1 MVNRRINF
9 RMQAG
14 QLIGVCL
21 PVVRP
26 LCAGLVIGSMLF
38 VTEAQANHQGH
49 STHAETEDAAAIGE
63 GREIAGAPFRVFLS
77 KAPAA
82 GEAGLDAAELDA
94 AVQTV
99 IDTLTI
105 MFQHRADYPRFDE
118 SLRKQALKRV
128 VIEPVV
134 VNDEGKAFPFLVART
149 KEPGRV
155 TLLISAA
162 SLKEKGYL
170 QHPNMLVPVLAREFQ
185 WVVSKADTAPKAT
198 ILSAERNL
206 RNAPIRTDAEI
217 GHLSAEER
225 TQLLHRLF
233 ETYLKTID
241 DLKSL
246 DGQPY
251 YEVGGTVPISP
262 TQPDS
267 TTKLYEIRIR
277 EALQKIV
284 REPYFW
290 EHTPKAV
297 TSLLNGTV
305 WTVTFVR
312 IEQRDWTTR
321 TRVLPEDK
329 AVVVGAREQRIQ
341 PAAVLVNVH
350 RAASPDDPSY
360 PDTRGQLMGALS
372 ADQLARV
379 IALEIH
385 QNIREKSMSGHT
397 AQDALTAPK

>member
-14 QLIGVCL
+14 QLIGVCS

-82 GEAGLDAAELDA
+82 GEAGLDATDLDA

-99 IDTLTI
+99 IDALTI

-170 QHPNMLVPVLAREFQ
+170 QHPDTLVPVLAREFQ
-185 WVVSKADTAPKAT
+185 WVVSKADTAPKAKMLAAARDLKT
-198 ILSAERNL
+198 
-206 RNAPIRTDAEI
+206 APIRTDQEIAE
-217 GHLSAEER
+217 LSTEER
-225 TQLLHRLF
+225 TQLLQALF
-233 ETYLKTID
+233 ETYLKTVD

-251 YEVGGTVPISP
+251 YEVGAKTPVPP
-262 TQPDS
+262 TQQDS
-267 TTKLYEIRIR
+267 TTKLYEIRVR
-277 EALQKIV
+277 DALQHIV
-284 REPYFW
+284 REPYFL

-297 TSLLNGTV
+297 THLLNGRV
-305 WTVTFVR
+305 WTVAFVK
-312 IEQRDWTTR
+312 IDQRDWATR
-321 TRVLPEDK
+321 TRLLPEEK
-329 AVVVGAREQRIQ
+329 AVVVGVRDQRVQ

-350 RAASPDDPSY
+350 RMAAPDDLFYS
-360 PDTRGQLMGALS
+360 DTQGLPMGALS
-372 ADQLARV
+372 VDQLARV

-385 QNIREKSMSGHT
+385 QNIHEKSLSGHT
-397 AQDALTAPK
+397 AQDALTTPK